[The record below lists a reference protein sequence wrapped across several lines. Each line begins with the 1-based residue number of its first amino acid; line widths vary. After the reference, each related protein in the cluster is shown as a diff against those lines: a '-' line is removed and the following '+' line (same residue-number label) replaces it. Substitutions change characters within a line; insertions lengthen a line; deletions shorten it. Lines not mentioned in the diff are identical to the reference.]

1 MNDKRQGK
9 KRSSVLRQQCEK
21 RSSAL
26 RDGSKNRKEE
36 THLDLN
42 KNSERTTERF
52 THGEE
57 EGTIHR
63 LFPRHCFLFPPL
75 SPSILF
81 IQYLEER
88 RSEEGR
94 RRRRGVRD
102 RVIFT
107 LIIIVGGADKTEG
120 ETVRQ
125 GWVLTRVTEY
135 IEFET

>member
-63 LFPRHCFLFPPL
+63 LFPRHCFFFPPSL
-75 SPSILF
+75 RQSYLF
-81 IQYLEER
+81 NIWRRGEARKETK
-88 RSEEGR
+88 RSER
-94 RRRRGVRD
+94 PR
-102 RVIFT
+102 FT
-107 LIIIVGGADKTEG
+107 LKIIVGGADKTEG

-135 IEFET
+135 IEFEK